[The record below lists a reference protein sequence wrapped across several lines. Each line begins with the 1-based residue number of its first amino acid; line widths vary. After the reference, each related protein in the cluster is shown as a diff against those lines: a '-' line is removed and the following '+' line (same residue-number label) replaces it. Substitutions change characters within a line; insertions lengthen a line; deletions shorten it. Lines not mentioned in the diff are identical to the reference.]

1 MATTTIY
8 DQATMPGASVKSAV
22 FSVAASG
29 NAAIRLK
36 GTARGSFRA
45 TLEFSDGGTVVYQ
58 GSVLEL
64 GCTSNVAML
73 VQTGDFRFD
82 IVNPDGDAVQLE
94 VRT

>member
-1 MATTTIY
+1 MPTAIVY
-8 DQATMPGASVKSAV
+8 DPATMPGTSVKSAV
-22 FSVAASG
+22 FSVTAAG

-36 GTARGSFRA
+36 GTAGGSFRA
-45 TLEFSDGGTVVYQ
+45 TLEFSDGGSVVYE
-58 GSVLEL
+58 GNVLEL
-64 GCTSNVAML
+64 GSTNNVAML

>member
-1 MATTTIY
+1 MPTTTIY
-8 DQATMPGASVKSAV
+8 DQATAPGASVKSAV
-22 FSVAASG
+22 FNVSASG

-58 GSVLEL
+58 GNVLEL
-64 GCTSNVAML
+64 GTTNNVAML

-82 IVNPDGDAVQLE
+82 IVNPEGDVVQLE